1 MKGKPTTV
9 HISAKCSDMCITE
22 IMDEKGNVIAE
33 HDGYVPSFM
42 PDQHWGD
49 YVILEIDI
57 ATGKILNWKVDALV
71 EVKKFVKDN
80 QVKS

>member
-1 MKGKPTTV
+1 MKNIPTTV
-9 HISAKCSDMCITE
+9 HITAKCSDMCVTTIE
-22 IMDEKGNVIAE
+22 DENGKLLAE

-42 PDQHWGD
+42 PEQHWGD

-80 QVKS
+80 RVK